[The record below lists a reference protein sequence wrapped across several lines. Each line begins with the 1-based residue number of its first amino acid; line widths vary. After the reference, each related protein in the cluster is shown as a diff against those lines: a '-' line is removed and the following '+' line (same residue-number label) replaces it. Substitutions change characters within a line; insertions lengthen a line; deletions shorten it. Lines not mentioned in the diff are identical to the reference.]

1 MTQKEFSRRRRQLMK
16 MMGKQSIALL
26 PAATERTRNRDVDYV
41 FRQDSDFLYL
51 SGFSEPDALIVL
63 IPGREHGE
71 YLLFCRERDPEQETW
86 HGRRAGQD
94 GAVQAYGADDSFPID
109 DVDDILPGLLERCK
123 RVYSIMGRYPDFDQK
138 VTGWV
143 NQIRH
148 LSRSGAQ
155 TPYEF
160 ISLDHMLHDMRLYKS
175 RAELG
180 LMRKAA
186 KLSVAAHERA
196 MRFSRSGA
204 YEFEVEAEITHEFR
218 RHNADHAY
226 PPIVGGG
233 ENGCILH
240 YTENNTQLNEGELL
254 LIDAGSEVQ
263 GYASDITRTFPVGG
277 KFSKEQKALYEVVL
291 DAQSAAIETIR
302 PGAHWNDPHNAAVRV
317 ITEGLVRLKILKG
330 EVDQLIEDKAYFRFY
345 MHRTGHWLG
354 LDVHD
359 VGDYRPGEQ
368 WRLLEPGMVMTVE
381 PGLYIPGPSK
391 GVAKKWWNIGIRI
404 EDDVAVTREGHEI
417 LTGALAKTVDEIEA
431 LMAS

>member
-1 MTQKEFSRRRRQLMK
+1 MSQKEFARRRRQLMK
-16 MMGKQSIALL
+16 MMGKHSIALI
-26 PAATERTRNRDVDYV
+26 PSSSEKCRNRDVDYI

-51 SGFSEPDALIVL
+51 TGFHEPDALMVL

-86 HGRRAGQD
+86 HGRRVGQE
-94 GAVQAYGADDSFPID
+94 GAVERFGADDSFPIT
-109 DVDDILPGLLERCK
+109 DVDDIIPGLLERCK
-123 RVYSIMGRYPDFDQK
+123 RVYSVMGRFPEFDQK
-138 VTGWV
+138 VSVWV

-148 LSRSGAQ
+148 QSRSGVQ

-160 ISLDHMLHDMRLYKS
+160 ISLDHMLHDMRLYKT
-175 RAELG
+175 REELS

-186 KLSVAAHERA
+186 KISVVAHERA
-196 MRFSRSGA
+196 MRFTAPGK
-204 YEFEVEAEITHEFR
+204 YEYEVEAEMTHEYR
-218 RHNADHAY
+218 RNNAEHAY

-240 YTENNTQLNEGELL
+240 YTENNASLQDGDLL
-254 LIDAGSEVQ
+254 LIDCGSEVQ
-263 GYASDITRTFPVGG
+263 GYASDITRTFPVNGR
-277 KFSKEQKALYEVVL
+277 FSKAQKDLYEIVL
-291 DAQSAAIETIR
+291 QAQEAAIACIK

-330 EVDQLIEDKAYFRFY
+330 EVEKLIEDRAYFRFY

-359 VGDYRPGEQ
+359 VGDYRLGEQ

-381 PGLYIPGPSK
+381 PGIYIPAPSK

-404 EDDVAVTREGHEI
+404 EDDVLVTRDGCEV
-417 LTGALAKTVDEIEA
+417 LTRALVKKPDEIEA